1 MQQQGRPAAEELR
14 ARAVLLDV
22 NAPVTSHLEHQ
33 LAGVQIAHG
42 LAHRPAVEELKVPC
56 PCFAQSCHILAI
68 YAVRELP
75 TAVAVCIA
83 CTC

>member
-1 MQQQGRPAAEELR
+1 MQQQGRPAAQELR

-42 LAHRPAVEELKVPC
+42 LAHRTAVEELKVPC
-56 PCFAQSCHILAI
+56 SCFAQSCHILAI